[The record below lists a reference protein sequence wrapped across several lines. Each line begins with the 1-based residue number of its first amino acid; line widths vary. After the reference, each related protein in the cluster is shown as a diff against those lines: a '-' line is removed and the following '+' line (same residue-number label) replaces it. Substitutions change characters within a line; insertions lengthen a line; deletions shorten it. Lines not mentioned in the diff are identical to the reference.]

1 LNLYGIDSRLIAEL
15 KLNFKEGSILDSEE
29 KNYFLEKIMIEYGN
43 ELVRL
48 AFSYVKDKE
57 IAKDLVQNTF
67 IKCYNNL
74 DSFRFEAQI
83 KTWLY
88 RITINECKDYLK
100 SWHYKMVQA
109 KSFINETTK
118 AVLPSIEKT
127 VIDKYK
133 EEEIKD
139 IIFALSK
146 IYREVVYLYYYDS
159 LSTEEIAEVLGVSV
173 NTVKTRLRR
182 AKQRLGPMIKE
193 AEVNGR

>member
-1 LNLYGIDSRLIAEL
+1 MISKG
-15 KLNFKEGSILDSEE
+15 GSTLDSEE
-29 KNYFLEKIMIEYGN
+29 KDYLLEKIMIEYGT

-48 AFSYVKDKE
+48 AFSYVRDKE
-57 IAKDLVQNTF
+57 VAKDLVQNTF

-74 DSFRFEAQI
+74 ESYRFEAQI

-100 SWHYKMVQA
+100 SWHYKMVQV

-133 EEEIKD
+133 DEEIKD
-139 IIFALSK
+139 IILSLPK
-146 IYREVVYLYYYDS
+146 IYREVVYLYYYNS
-159 LSTEEIAEVLGVSV
+159 LNTEEIAGVLDISV

-182 AKQRLGPMIKE
+182 AKHRLEPMIKE
-193 AEVNGR
+193 AELNGR